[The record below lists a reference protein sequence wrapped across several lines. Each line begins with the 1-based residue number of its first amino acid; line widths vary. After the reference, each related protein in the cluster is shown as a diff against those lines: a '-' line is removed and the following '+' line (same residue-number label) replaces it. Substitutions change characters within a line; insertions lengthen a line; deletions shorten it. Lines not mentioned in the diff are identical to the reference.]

1 MQLVHVE
8 SFLEV
13 ARQGNLSRAADALYV
28 TQPALTARLQQ
39 LEAELGAE
47 LFLRSRRG
55 MVLTDAG
62 RAFLPYAERALEA
75 LAGGRELLLSMQ
87 HGTAGELV
95 VGAAPAISTYV
106 LPPVLVQLAARHPQV
121 RLVVRTGHSEEIVE
135 MAVRREI
142 QVGLVRELRHPEI
155 ESRPLYD
162 DELIMVADPGHPLA
176 GMEHL
181 PLARIAEVRLVL
193 FDRTSSWYDLTNT
206 VFRSA
211 GVAPASVI
219 ELDNIDAAKKMVEAG
234 LGVAFLPKTAV
245 ADELAAGRLRPIALE
260 GAEPIRRRI
269 VAVRRLD
276 AGPPSAIVR
285 TFMEIL
291 SEIPSLVPGAE
302 AAAPV

>member
-1 MQLVHVE
+1 MQLIHVE

-13 ARQGNLSRAADALYV
+13 ARQGNLSRAADALFV

-39 LEAELGAE
+39 LEGELGAE

-75 LAGGRELLLSMQ
+75 LSGGRELLLSMQ

-162 DELIMVADPGHPLA
+162 DELVMVAEPGHPFAHL
-176 GMEHL
+176 EHF
-181 PLARIAEVRLVL
+181 PLARIGEVRLVL

-245 ADELAAGRLRPIALE
+245 AEELAAGRLRPIALE

-269 VAVRRLD
+269 VAIRRLD
-276 AGPPSAIVR
+276 AGPPSAVVR
-285 TFMEIL
+285 TFLEIL
-291 SEIPSLVPGAE
+291 AEIPELVPGAE
-302 AAAPV
+302 AAAP